1 MRRDGPNALALEPTH
16 RLRLLVVDVLREPM
30 FLMLIFGASLYLALG
45 QLLDGL
51 VLFACVLIVMGL
63 TLFQSRR
70 TEHAL
75 HALRALSTAP
85 VRVIRDG
92 RVRLLPADA
101 LVVGD
106 WFWIVEGDRLPADAL
121 LRDAAF
127 LSVDESLLTGES
139 QPVRKQP
146 TADTLPMGS
155 AGGED
160 RPTLFQARWWLLGVA
175 SAK

>member
-1 MRRDGPNALALEPTH
+1 MNENFAPRFSGLTQTQTTQCLRRDGPNALALEPTH

-106 WFWIVEGDRLPADAL
+106 
-121 LRDAAF
+121 
-127 LSVDESLLTGES
+127 
-139 QPVRKQP
+139 
-146 TADTLPMGS
+146 
-155 AGGED
+155 
-160 RPTLFQARWWLLGVA
+160 
-175 SAK
+175 